1 VEASPNRIV
10 VTGAN
15 GQLGRA
21 LLSELAR
28 RSHPHVRALVRSE
41 RARQTIEEL
50 ALDPAPEV
58 AIVDYTSPNE
68 MEAALTGMSCV
79 VHLVGII
86 KETAQARYAEAHEQT
101 CHALALAADRAGIER
116 IVYLSILGSRPN
128 AENDCLASKGR
139 AEALL
144 LDDRV
149 PTTVLRVPMV
159 LGGDDPA
166 SDSLRR
172 QAQSQSLRLIDG
184 GRTLQQPIDAR
195 DVVRAILAACSAMP
209 GQDLCLD
216 AGGPECLSHREL
228 VLRAARLW
236 DNEPKIR
243 SIPGWLARFAVNLL
257 SSVHPRP
264 PVTRAMFDIL
274 QHDDRTDPTEF
285 TRILG
290 IELTPLSQTLA
301 DHLGPKRVGPEE
313 VEPRTVGPA
322 QPGVEE
328 IGLETVGAEPS
339 ETTNVEPK
347 HEVKA

>member
-1 VEASPNRIV
+1 VLVEESPNGIV

-28 RSHPHVRALVRSE
+28 QSHPRVRALVRSE
-41 RARQTIEEL
+41 RAKETIEAL
-50 ALDPAPEV
+50 DLDPAPEI

-68 MEAALTGMSCV
+68 MEAALAGIRCV

-86 KETAQARYAEAHEQT
+86 KETAGAHYSEAHEQT

-116 IVYLSILGSRPN
+116 IVYLSILGSKPN
-128 AENDCLASKGR
+128 AENECLASKGR

-159 LGGDDPA
+159 IGGDDAA
-166 SDSLRR
+166 SDSLRH
-172 QAQSQSLRLIDG
+172 QAQCESIRLIDG
-184 GRTLQQPIDAR
+184 GRTLQQPIDVR
-195 DVVRAILAACSAMP
+195 DVVGAILAACTAAP
-209 GQDLCLD
+209 GRDLCLD
-216 AGGPECLSHREL
+216 AGGPECLSHRNL

-243 SIPGWLARFAVNLL
+243 SIPGWLARFAVDVISKL
-257 SSVHPRP
+257 HPRP
-264 PVTRAMFDIL
+264 PITRAMFDIL
-274 QHDDRTDPTEF
+274 QHDDRTDPGAL
-285 TRILG
+285 RAALG

-301 DHLGPKRVGPEE
+301 EHIGPKPD
-313 VEPRTVGPA
+313 
-322 QPGVEE
+322 
-328 IGLETVGAEPS
+328 S
-339 ETTNVEPK
+339 EAK
-347 HEVKA
+347 S